1 MPQANRPR
9 NMPDPAESRERAD
22 PRKEPG
28 MGQMKENKKGPVN
41 KPERQ
46 EQNRAQNE
54 LHRERTADEATDQ
67 ADAADPEQSAADHSR
82 SADRS
87 KKGR

>member
-1 MPQANRPR
+1 MPQDNRPR

-22 PRKEPG
+22 PRKEAG
-28 MGQMKENKKGPVN
+28 MGQMNENKKGPVN

-54 LHRERTADEATDQ
+54 LHRERTADEITDQ
-67 ADAADPEQSAADHSR
+67 AAKVDPKRSAAEHKKAADRPE
-82 SADRS
+82 
-87 KKGR
+87 KGS